1 MSVICNKIGSKLD
14 CLRRFARLWVVASL
28 VGMPVANAGGVY
40 LSEIGSPNSLGTAA
54 SGNVTNRGIA
64 DAAWTN
70 PAGMTGL
77 DETQMLTGLQVL
89 IPNTEFKSTVAEAG
103 GGDGGNAGEIAAIP
117 SFFYVKPLNDDWSFG
132 LSMVAPLGGGFD
144 FGDDF
149 VGRYAVEEISLQAV
163 AISPSLGYR
172 INDKVSVGF
181 GVSAIYTIFEMDI
194 AINQSIF
201 GAPDAQVNIEDATD
215 LGVQPFVGLQWQYSD
230 RGTFGIVYRAEADV
244 DLDGDLTINDLV
256 LPLTPQSSLD
266 ISWDN
271 PQLLEIGFRHKLNDE
286 WSITMNANWEDWSTF
301 SANDFAINDAPTGPL
316 LVQIDRNWEDT
327 YKFGIGFTRERADGQ
342 KLAFGAAYDTSPVS
356 SADRTVDLPSDEQ
369 LRLSAAYGRDTGG
382 RSAWGIGATWLWL
395 GNGKVDQIAGGAR
408 FAGEFDKNWILFV
421 GGMYQRRF
429 GK

>member
-1 MSVICNKIGSKLD
+1 MSVFNNRMRSKSAG
-14 CLRRFARLWVVASL
+14 LRGLMPVWVVVFS
-28 VGMPVANAGGVY
+28 MPVAHAGGIY

-54 SGNVTNRGIA
+54 SANVTNRGIA

-77 DETQMLTGLQVL
+77 DEAQVLTGLQVL
-89 IPNTEFKSTVAEAG
+89 VPKTEFESTVAEAG
-103 GGDGGNAGEIAAIP
+103 GGDGGNVGAIAAIP
-117 SFFYVKPLNDDWSFG
+117 SFFYVKPLNEDWRFG

-149 VGRYAVEEISLQAV
+149 VGRYAVEEITLQAV

-194 AINQSIF
+194 AINQSAF
-201 GAPDAQVNIEDATD
+201 AAPDAQVKIEDATD
-215 LGVQPFVGLQWQYSD
+215 VAVQPFFGLQWQYSD

-271 PQLLEIGFRHKLNDE
+271 PQVLEIGFRHKLNE
-286 WSITMNANWEDWSTF
+286 QWWLTMNADWEDWSTF
-301 SANDFAINDAPTGPL
+301 SVNDFAINDAPTGPL
-316 LVQIDRNWEDT
+316 LVQLDRNWKDT
-327 YKFGIGFTRERADGQ
+327 YKFGIGLMNRRPNGSA
-342 KLAFGAAYDTSPVS
+342 LAFGASYDTSPVS

-369 LRLSAAYGRDTGG
+369 LRLSAAYSRDTGG
-382 RSAWGIGATWLWL
+382 RSAWGIGATLLWL
-395 GNGKVDQIAGGAR
+395 GNGKLDQTAGGTR